1 MLIHLFESIRKGGT
15 VLTPCGGNPTM
26 SGKTVFKKATDVIF
40 NFVGRPS
47 PLSYRDRV
55 EKR

>member
-55 EKR
+55 ERR